1 MLRLTGSALILGAA
15 LWLQR
20 SFHLRTLLRQR
31 TLRALSGA
39 FLALESAVRLTL
51 TPLPALLRHL
61 SCEPEAA
68 GFFEG
73 VTANLARGKPLASAW
88 EHAAKTL
95 PIAARERETVSALG
109 HALGGDE
116 ESVCAALTLAASEL
130 SRLEEKLRQRER
142 ETGPHHG
149 GAVPRRRGNALY
161 SAAITLLKRINALH
175 KEDVYGY

>member
-1 MLRLTGSALILGAA
+1 MLRLTGSALILGAV

-68 GFFEG
+68 
-73 VTANLARGKPLASAW
+73 VTANLARGEPLASAW

-130 SRLEEKLRQRER
+130 SRLEEELRQRER
-142 ETGPHHG
+142 ETGRITAALCLGG
-149 GAVPRRRGNALY
+149 GAMLC
-161 SAAITLLKRINALH
+161 ILLL
-175 KEDVYGY
+175 

>member
-1 MLRLTGSALILGAA
+1 MHVLTKWVTCHAPTDGQCTDPRRV

-73 VTANLARGKPLASAW
+73 VTANLARGEPLASAW

-95 PIAARERETVSALG
+95 PIAARERETVSRW
-109 HALGGDE
+109 D
-116 ESVCAALTLAASEL
+116 TR
-130 SRLEEKLRQRER
+130 SR
-142 ETGPHHG
+142 G
-149 GAVPRRRGNALY
+149 
-161 SAAITLLKRINALH
+161 
-175 KEDVYGY
+175 

>member
-1 MLRLTGSALILGAA
+1 MLRLTGSALILGAV

-68 GFFEG
+68 ER
-73 VTANLARGKPLASAW
+73 VSQRRYSLPLPRGEPLASAW

-109 HALGGDE
+109 HALGGVE

-130 SRLEEKLRQRER
+130 SRLEEELRQRER
-142 ETGPHHG
+142 ETGRITAALCLGG
-149 GAVPRRRGNALY
+149 GAMLC
-161 SAAITLLKRINALH
+161 ILLL
-175 KEDVYGY
+175 

>member
-1 MLRLTGSALILGAA
+1 MELLIKLAA
-15 LWLQR
+15 LSLCV
-20 SFHLRTLLRQR
+20 SAVTALLKKSDE
-31 TLRALSGA
+31 ALSLLLL
-39 FLALESAVRLTL
+39 LAAVLVGCAML
-51 TPLPALLRHL
+51 LPALLRHL

-73 VTANLARGKPLASAW
+73 VTANLARGEPLASAW

-130 SRLEEKLRQRER
+130 SRLEEELRQRER
-142 ETGPHHG
+142 ETDRITAALCLGG
-149 GAVPRRRGNALY
+149 GAMLC
-161 SAAITLLKRINALH
+161 ILLL
-175 KEDVYGY
+175 

>member
-1 MLRLTGSALILGAA
+1 MLRLTGSALILGAV

-51 TPLPALLRHL
+51 TRHL

-73 VTANLARGKPLASAW
+73 VTANLARGEPLASAW

-130 SRLEEKLRQRER
+130 SRLEEELRQRER
-142 ETGPHHG
+142 ETGRITAALCLGG
-149 GAVPRRRGNALY
+149 GAMLC
-161 SAAITLLKRINALH
+161 ILLL
-175 KEDVYGY
+175 

>member
-1 MLRLTGSALILGAA
+1 
-15 LWLQR
+15 
-20 SFHLRTLLRQR
+20 
-31 TLRALSGA
+31 
-39 FLALESAVRLTL
+39 LTL

-73 VTANLARGKPLASAW
+73 VTANLARGEPLASAW

-130 SRLEEKLRQRER
+130 SRLEDELRQRER
-142 ETGPHHG
+142 ETGRITEALCLGG
-149 GAVPRRRGNALY
+149 GAMLC
-161 SAAITLLKRINALH
+161 ILLL
-175 KEDVYGY
+175 

>member
-1 MLRLTGSALILGAA
+1 MLRLTGSALILGAV

-73 VTANLARGKPLASAW
+73 LTANLARGEPLASAW

-109 HALGGDE
+109 HARGGVE
-116 ESVCAALTLAASEL
+116 ECVCATLTLAASEL
-130 SRLEEKLRQRER
+130 SRLEEELRQRER
-142 ETGPHHG
+142 ETGRITAALCLGG
-149 GAVPRRRGNALY
+149 GAMLC
-161 SAAITLLKRINALH
+161 ILLL
-175 KEDVYGY
+175 

>member
-1 MLRLTGSALILGAA
+1 MLRLTGSALILGAV

-31 TLRALSGA
+31 TLRTLSGA

-73 VTANLARGKPLASAW
+73 VTANLARGEPLASAW

-116 ESVCAALTLAASEL
+116 ESVCAALTLAASE
-130 SRLEEKLRQRER
+130 
-142 ETGPHHG
+142 
-149 GAVPRRRGNALY
+149 PRA
-161 SAAITLLKRINALH
+161 LKRSCGKGSAKRAASRRHCASEAGQCSVFCCYNVIE
-175 KEDVYGY
+175 KDKRFT

>member
-1 MLRLTGSALILGAA
+1 MLQLTGSALILAAA

-95 PIAARERETVSALG
+95 PIGERETVSALG

-142 ETGPHHG
+142 ETGRITAALCLGG
-149 GAVPRRRGNALY
+149 GAMLC
-161 SAAITLLKRINALH
+161 ILLL
-175 KEDVYGY
+175 

>member
-1 MLRLTGSALILGAA
+1 MLRLTGSALILGAV

-73 VTANLARGKPLASAW
+73 VTANLARGDGQSLCGV
-88 EHAAKTL
+88 L
-95 PIAARERETVSALG
+95 PCRGKRFAARERETVSALG

-130 SRLEEKLRQRER
+130 SRLEEELRQRER
-142 ETGPHHG
+142 ETGRITAALCLGG
-149 GAVPRRRGNALY
+149 GAMLC
-161 SAAITLLKRINALH
+161 ILLL
-175 KEDVYGY
+175 

>member
-1 MLRLTGSALILGAA
+1 MLRLTGSALILGAV

-68 GFFEG
+68 DFF
-73 VTANLARGKPLASAW
+73 ARGEPLASAW

-95 PIAARERETVSALG
+95 PIAVRERETVSALG

-130 SRLEEKLRQRER
+130 SRLEEELRQRER
-142 ETGPHHG
+142 ETGRITAALCLGG
-149 GAVPRRRGNALY
+149 GAMLC
-161 SAAITLLKRINALH
+161 ILLL
-175 KEDVYGY
+175 

>member
-1 MLRLTGSALILGAA
+1 MLRLTGSALILGAV

-73 VTANLARGKPLASAW
+73 VTANLARGEPLASAW

-116 ESVCAALTLAASEL
+116 ESV
-130 SRLEEKLRQRER
+130 SRLEEELRQRER
-142 ETGPHHG
+142 ETGRITAALCLGG
-149 GAVPRRRGNALY
+149 GAMLC
-161 SAAITLLKRINALH
+161 ILLL
-175 KEDVYGY
+175 